1 MANYLIAKISITDR
15 EEYELYEAGFIEIF
29 SAYKGKMLAVD
40 ESVKLLEGEWPVT
53 RTVLIEFPSEEDAMD
68 WYTSE
73 EYQKLAK
80 HRFASS
86 QGDIVLVHGIEPIE
100 ER

>member
-1 MANYLIAKISITDR
+1 MPHYLIARISITDR
-15 EEYELYEAGFIEIF
+15 EEYGLYEAGFIDIF
-29 SAYKGKMLAVD
+29 SAYKGKILAVD
-40 ESVKLLEGEWPVT
+40 ENVKLLEGEWPVT

-73 EYQKLAK
+73 EYQLLAK

-86 QGDIVLVHGIEPIE
+86 EGDIVLIHGIDSSED
-100 ER
+100 